1 MMLSFQIYVKYAD
14 EVFDLRLYKPEDCS
28 VISIINDVKKKMT
41 RHHVQKG
48 ETWEL
53 SVTFPWND
61 NSHVISSDEELMIVF
76 EEFDHRLKPV
86 IEFDLNLF
94 PLAAKIHEN
103 DVQLIPPM
111 LECCGQFG
119 IPNSG
124 PHAASF
130 SEPDIPISGQPV
142 VNDEESDSDVDNDY
156 DVNED
161 ADSDVSLDVDCG
173 KVDDDRHDRCDLN
186 GDDTWLLQSSD
197 EETEVIKMAKYCRQH
212 QWAPNPDGSIEI
224 SEGQILGNAKVAR
237 DVLKRAKKIVLNNMK
252 SGHIAAYAKM
262 KKYGNAIIAMN
273 PGTCVKTGFK
283 KGVRP
288 LIGIDGYHLSRQFG
302 GVMLSA
308 NALDRD
314 SGIFPIAFCVCESE
328 TFESWT
334 WFLKLL
340 SKCLGWDDSKPICYM
355 SDRQKGELKA
365 LDNEWPHVGKRY
377 CFRHMLGNFKSTF
390 KDNKMNGKLWSIT
403 RAGSKSKFRERI
415 KSLGEDSMEAVSC
428 LMKEPCE
435 KWARHA
441 FDCDIKLDHIT
452 NNMSEYFNNWIK
464 DERDKPILTLLEH
477 LRKKVM
483 VRFSD
488 KCDELEKLQDSITPY
503 ARQTLT
509 RNEKKGRKL
518 QVYHGMG
525 DWYETINKKGRKM
538 LVNIGEVTCDCG
550 MWQISGLP
558 CKHDVTVFMY
568 NREFPH
574 DHVHWY
580 YTKEAVKLT
589 YNGAINPIPDESR
602 WHEYHSEH
610 IDPPAKRTK
619 VGRPKK
625 IRKRAPDE
633 SRAPS
638 KTFSNRCQTCKNI
651 GHNSRICKDKVKGVG
666 SSSKEKK
673 TSKRSVVA
681 PTFGTQE
688 ANQTGNGGSIDTTF
702 QQSMAPLTSASQQ
715 YSTAISARN
724 QEGISTESEQHM
736 AAPTNVPDGCSQ
748 IGSLSQP

>member
-1 MMLSFQIYVKYAD
+1 
-14 EVFDLRLYKPEDCS
+14 
-28 VISIINDVKKKMT
+28 
-41 RHHVQKG
+41 
-48 ETWEL
+48 
-53 SVTFPWND
+53 
-61 NSHVISSDEELMIVF
+61 MIVF

-111 LECCGQFG
+111 LECRGQFG

-237 DVLKRAKKIVLNNMK
+237 DVLKRYAIQEVFAMNKIKNDKCRYTVSCKNKTCDWRVHVSSLPDGVTFMVRNVAGGHILCPMMTSNKKANARWVASVLQSTIHADPKLTAKSLKMTLLENYSVTCSSLTIYRAKKIVLNNMK
-252 SGHIAAYAKM
+252 SGHIAAYTKM

-273 PGTCVKTGFK
+273 PGTCVKVSLTKVPGTN
-283 KGVRP
+283 P
-288 LIGIDGYHLSRQFG
+288 
-302 GVMLSA
+302 
-308 NALDRD
+308 
-314 SGIFPIAFCVCESE
+314 
-328 TFESWT
+328 
-334 WFLKLL
+334 
-340 SKCLGWDDSKPICYM
+340 
-355 SDRQKGELKA
+355 
-365 LDNEWPHVGKRY
+365 
-377 CFRHMLGNFKSTF
+377 
-390 KDNKMNGKLWSIT
+390 
-403 RAGSKSKFRERI
+403 RERI

-625 IRKRAPDE
+625 IRKRAPDK

-651 GHNSRICKDKVKGVG
+651 GHNSRICKDKGKGVG

-688 ANQTGNGGSIDTTF
+688 ANQTGNGGSTDTTF